1 MRDVNQNINPSH
13 LKIGISKMRSSNTG
27 TVTIKCKSKRE
38 VDILER
44 EAKNKLGDCY
54 DVQLTQMRKPR
65 VKITNFGQNLTAD
78 EIESCILEQND
89 LPGDFKVTYV
99 KKRKNGLGIIYGEC
113 SGDSFNKLIAS
124 KRIFIGWESVY
135 EDLSIP
141 RCYQCQGFY
150 HKKQQCK
157 HKLVCPLC
165 SSEHEEKEC
174 PKQTKCCNNCV
185 ESNKTYKTTHDT
197 SHHTTDQECP
207 TLKYKIM
214 LLRNKTEYCT

>member
-1 MRDVNQNINPSH
+1 
-13 LKIGISKMRSSNTG
+13 
-27 TVTIKCKSKRE
+27 
-38 VDILER
+38 
-44 EAKNKLGDCY
+44 
-54 DVQLTQMRKPR
+54 MRKPR
-65 VKITNFGQNLTAD
+65 VKITNFGQNLTTD

-99 KKRKNGLGIIYGEC
+99 KKGKNGLGIIYGEC
-113 SGDSFNKLIAS
+113 SGDSFSKLIAS
-124 KRIFIGWESVY
+124 KRIFIGWESLPVY